1 MQQTLS
7 FTLTQQPILIQE
19 AFGSYS
25 ELMGKDSSV
34 FGSNSWKDCVLTKFG
49 LMITNK
55 LIEMN
60 GRIKEEII
68 IIKNR
73 RAKKQ
78 GVG

>member
-1 MQQTLS
+1 
-7 FTLTQQPILIQE
+7 
-19 AFGSYS
+19 
-25 ELMGKDSSV
+25 MGKDSSV

-55 LIEMN
+55 LTEMN
-60 GRIKEEII
+60 ARIKGDII